1 MNALDIILTAF
12 NDMVSKDCIHLLWR
26 NKCIRC
32 RKPSVVVHEVIPK
45 SLLPSEWQ
53 SWQNQVALC
62 SECHEFAHAV
72 GTVNSKQ
79 ELRDF
84 QVERLQQYYAPET
97 SRYLIDKLKE
107 WWSKH

>member
-1 MNALDIILTAF
+1 M
-12 NDMVSKDCIHLLWR
+12 
-26 NKCIRC
+26 
-32 RKPSVVVHEVIPK
+32 SVVIHEVIPK
-45 SLLPSEWQ
+45 SLLPGEWQ

-84 QVERLQQYYAPET
+84 QVKRLKQYYAPEM
-97 SRYLIDKLKE
+97 SKYLIGRLQE
-107 WWSKH
+107 WWSEH